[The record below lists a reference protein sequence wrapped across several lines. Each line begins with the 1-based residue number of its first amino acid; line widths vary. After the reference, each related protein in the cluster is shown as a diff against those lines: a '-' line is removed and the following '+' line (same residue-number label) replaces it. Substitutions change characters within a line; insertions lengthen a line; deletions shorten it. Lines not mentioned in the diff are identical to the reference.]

1 MQTIL
6 NVLHLFLAIGLVGL
20 VLIQHGKGADAGAAF
35 GSGASAT
42 VFGARGSGN
51 FLSRATAVLATL
63 FFLTSMALA
72 YFASQVGEPEGL
84 MEGVEVAPAFAPAAV
99 EVQKGVPVVPGTGG
113 GGGTTDVPAVPPP
126 AASAESE
133 PPAPVPATPQTEAEP
148 LPSPAPEVPAVMES
162 PSRVPAAAV
171 PGTEVPPVTA
181 PSVGAPIPTEAG
193 DQQGGN

>member
-6 NVLHLFLAIGLVGL
+6 NVLHLFLAIGLVSL

-51 FLSRATAVLATL
+51 FLSRATAALATL

-84 MEGVEVAPAFAPAAV
+84 MEGVEVPAGPAPAAV
-99 EVQKGVPVVPGTGG
+99 EVQQDVPAVPGTAGG
-113 GGGTTDVPAVPPP
+113 VRMTDVPAVPQP
-126 AASAESE
+126 AAPAESVPQAPAPE
-133 PPAPVPATPQTEAEP
+133 AAPPETAPVPA
-148 LPSPAPEVPAVMES
+148 PASE
-162 PSRVPAAAV
+162 VPAAA
-171 PGTEVPPVTA
+171 PISEAPVPPD
-181 PSVGAPIPTEAG
+181 AG
-193 DQQGGN
+193 G